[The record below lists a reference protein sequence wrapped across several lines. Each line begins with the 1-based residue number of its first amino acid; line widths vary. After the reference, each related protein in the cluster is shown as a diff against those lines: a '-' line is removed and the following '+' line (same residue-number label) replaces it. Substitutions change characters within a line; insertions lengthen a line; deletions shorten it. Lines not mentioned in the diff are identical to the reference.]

1 MGKVVWLPLG
11 VGVRG
16 SPRRITRSESEAIS
30 PWVGSARGTPEKGE
44 GDTLEKGEGDTLE
57 KGEGDTLEKPSRGIN
72 ERVRRCPPPHRF
84 PSLRYHILRSLH
96 PLRRWWCPPRRCSSA
111 VW

>member
-44 GDTLEKGEGDTLE
+44 GDTLEKS
-57 KGEGDTLEKPSRGIN
+57 SRGT
-72 ERVRRCPPPHRF
+72 P
-84 PSLRYHILRSLH
+84 
-96 PLRRWWCPPRRCSSA
+96 
-111 VW
+111 